1 MKGARL
7 SSLDRIESK
16 GMGCN
21 EMGLGRIGQRMG
33 LGRIGQRIWGA
44 DPHTGAGAPVF
55 YE

>member
-21 EMGLGRIGQRMG
+21 EMGLGRIGQR
-33 LGRIGQRIWGA
+33 IWGA

>member
-1 MKGARL
+1 MKGAQL

-21 EMGLGRIGQRMG
+21 EMGF
-33 LGRIGQRIWGA
+33 GRIGQRIWGA
-44 DPHTGAGAPVF
+44 DPHTWAGAPVF